1 MDDELLV
8 QVGNALHNL
17 PKEPLGQFL
26 RVVALWLRGDLV
38 EYLLALNEVHHDM
51 DLFSKL
57 IEEVVPGLDDVLV
70 REFARNLVFFLMGE
84 SPLLVRFTGNLDSER
99 LFLLGVLLFVAFVD
113 RSMRTF
119 AEHLPWFIEDVA
131 RVEAFGICLFLA
143 LGETIGLSMDKVKL
157 AAG

>member
-8 QVGNALHNL
+8 QVSNALHNL

-26 RVVALWLRGDLV
+26 RVVAFRLRGDLV

-70 REFARNLVFFLMGE
+70 REFARNLVFFLMSE

-99 LFLLGVLLFVAFVD
+99 LFPLDVLLLVAFVD
-113 RSMRTF
+113 RSMGTF
-119 AEHLPWFIEDVA
+119 AKHLPRFIEDVA
-131 RVEAFGICLFLA
+131 RVEASGICLFLA
-143 LGETIGLSMDKVKL
+143 LGQTIGFSMDKVKL
-157 AAG
+157 STG